1 MEIRFKLT
9 PVMTIYPKIG
19 NRYRTKHDVELT
31 IARAGYVLIRMR
43 RGGEIY
49 YIKSGGRDDNRY
61 VIHMEK
67 RRDKYA
73 QRKITRG
80 KNKGKTESTLISAGG
95 WYAKIYAIPKNWPVK
110 VIQHSRHFEITGK

>member
-9 PVMTIYPKIG
+9 PVMTIYPIIG
-19 NRYRTKHDVELT
+19 NRYRTKHDVERT
-31 IARAGYVLIRMR
+31 ITRAGYVLTYMG
-43 RGGEIY
+43 GGEIY
-49 YIKSGGRDDNRY
+49 YIKSEGRDDNRY

-95 WYAKIYAIPKNWPVK
+95 WYATVYAIPKSWPVK
-110 VIQHSRHFEITGK
+110 VIQRSRHFEIVGR